1 LSSIAASRLCA
12 AVIACMS
19 PVKWRL
25 MSSIGAICV
34 WPPPVPPPF
43 TPNTGPSDG
52 SRMATI
58 ERLPSFRRPSARPI
72 VVVDFPSPAGVGVIA
87 VTSTSAP
94 SGRPLTRSITSQRIF
109 AL

>member
-1 LSSIAASRLCA
+1 
-12 AVIACMS
+12 
-19 PVKWRL
+19 
-25 MSSIGAICV
+25 MSSIGASWV

-52 SRMATI
+52 SRIATMA
-58 ERLPSFRRPSARPI
+58 RLPSRLSPSASPM
-72 VVVDFPSPAGVGVIA
+72 VVVDLPSPAGVGVIA

-94 SGRPLTRSITSQRIF
+94 SGRALARSIAPQRIF